1 MITFIVVKRSAMTYQ
16 TFEPQADLSAFI
28 NCYWTLNAPKEAQPE
43 KQRIVPD
50 GCMEMIFHLG
60 DLYKQYIDNDNAIIQ
75 PRCFVFGQITKPLYI
90 EPTGETNIFSVRFQ
104 AEGFT
109 PFTAFPIH
117 DMENTAVPLETLFG
131 EAGTILQ
138 HKILKAASVEE
149 QIQIAE
155 AFLLN
160 ALTDAKQLDKT
171 IKDSVAMMLALKG
184 QLSIDALSEN
194 LKVNRRMLERKFASV
209 VGVSPKQLAKIVRLQ
224 TTLKMVA
231 KNDFKNFTAIAHDNN
246 YYDQAHFIKEFK
258 EFTGVSPKEF
268 YSENLK
274 LSNLFIEKE

>member
-1 MITFIVVKRSAMTYQ
+1 MNYQTYQ
-16 TFEPQADLSAFI
+16 PQPDLSAFI
-28 NCYWTLNAPKEAQPE
+28 NCYWTLKAPKEDQPE

-60 DLYKQYIDNDNAIIQ
+60 DLYKQYTHDNAYITQ
-75 PRCFVFGQITKPLYI
+75 PKCFVFGQITRPLYI
-90 EPTGETNIFSVRFQ
+90 EPTGATNIFAVRFQ
-104 AEGFT
+104 ADGFT
-109 PFTAFPIH
+109 PFAEIPISE
-117 DMENTAVPLETLFG
+117 MENNAVPLEVLFG

-138 HKILKAASVEE
+138 NKILKATTVEA
-149 QIQIAE
+149 QIEIIE
-155 AFLLN
+155 AFFLN
-160 ALTDAKQLDKT
+160 TLTDAKQIDKT
-171 IKDSVAMMLALKG
+171 IKDSVNMMLALKG

-209 VGVSPKQLAKIVRLQ
+209 IGVSPKQLAKIVRLQ

-231 KNDFKNFTAIAHDNN
+231 NNDFKNFTAIAHENN

-274 LSNLFIEKE
+274 LSNLFIEKK